1 MMKLFKKLT
10 AGALAVAATLTMAV
24 SCGGGDGGNS
34 AQNPSSEST
43 KQPTSEELA
52 TTTALN
58 VAIFNSGLGTVYFDE
73 MAKDFE
79 EYVKDKSYE
88 VIVEKGIIKN
98 ITPYVDI
105 EKKFLIV
112 SDDRIPNVYIN
123 TIKKQLKK
131 VDVFIFPH
139 GENNKSLDNYK
150 LIIERLVKED
160 FSRKDYIIALG
171 GGVVSDLA
179 GFVASTYKR
188 GMNLINIPTTTLAMV
203 DASVGGKVAL
213 NFDKLKNVIGAFY
226 HPNYILID
234 IDTLETLPKRHYING
249 VIEALKTGM
258 IGDKEL
264 YNIFFNGDYREH
276 IEEIIY
282 RSLQYKIK
290 IVEQDEKEENIRKV
304 LNFGH
309 TFGHA
314 YETYFLMKN
323 YLHGEAVALGIV
335 TISKDKPYLED
346 IKKLF
351 TKWGIKLNINVEKDK
366 IINIIRNDKKC
377 DDDIVDLIIV
387 DEIGK
392 SKIAPTKIE
401 DLSRYL

>member
-1 MMKLFKKLT
+1 MKL
-10 AGALAVAATLTMAV
+10 
-24 SCGGGDGGNS
+24 
-34 AQNPSSEST
+34 
-43 KQPTSEELA
+43 
-52 TTTALN
+52 N
-58 VAIFNSGLGTVYFDE
+58 VNL
-73 MAKDFE
+73 
-79 EYVKDKSYE
+79 KDKSYE
-88 VIVEKGIIKN
+88 VIVERGIIKN

-112 SDDRIPNVYIN
+112 SDDRIPNFYIN

-139 GENNKSLDNYK
+139 GENNKSLKNYQLVIDK
-150 LIIERLVKED
+150 LIQGD
-160 FSRKDYIIALG
+160 YSRKDYIIALG
-171 GGVVSDLA
+171 GGVVTDLA

-213 NFDKLKNVIGAFY
+213 NFDKLKNVIGSFY
-226 HPNYILID
+226 HPNCILID

-264 YNIFFNGDYREH
+264 YNIFFNGDYRDH

-346 IKKLF
+346 IKKIF

-392 SKIAPTKIE
+392 SKIVPTKIE

>member
-1 MMKLFKKLT
+1 MKL
-10 AGALAVAATLTMAV
+10 
-24 SCGGGDGGNS
+24 
-34 AQNPSSEST
+34 
-43 KQPTSEELA
+43 
-52 TTTALN
+52 N
-58 VAIFNSGLGTVYFDE
+58 VNL
-73 MAKDFE
+73 
-79 EYVKDKSYE
+79 KDKSYE
-88 VIVEKGIIKN
+88 VIVERGIIKN

-213 NFDKLKNVIGAFY
+213 NFDKIKNVIGAFY

-392 SKIAPTKIE
+392 SKIVPTKIE

>member
-1 MMKLFKKLT
+1 MKL
-10 AGALAVAATLTMAV
+10 
-24 SCGGGDGGNS
+24 
-34 AQNPSSEST
+34 
-43 KQPTSEELA
+43 
-52 TTTALN
+52 N
-58 VAIFNSGLGTVYFDE
+58 VNL
-73 MAKDFE
+73 
-79 EYVKDKSYE
+79 KDKSYE

-123 TIKKQLKK
+123 TIKRQLKK

-139 GENNKSLDNYK
+139 GENNKSLKNYQLVIDK
-150 LIIERLVKED
+150 LIQGD
-160 FSRKDYIIALG
+160 YSRKDYIIALG
-171 GGVVSDLA
+171 GGVVTYLA

-213 NFDKLKNVIGAFY
+213 NFDKLKNVIGSFY
-226 HPNYILID
+226 HPNCILID

-264 YNIFFNGDYREH
+264 YNIFFNGDYRDH

-346 IKKLF
+346 IKKIF

-392 SKIAPTKIE
+392 SKIVPTKIE

>member
-1 MMKLFKKLT
+1 MKL
-10 AGALAVAATLTMAV
+10 
-24 SCGGGDGGNS
+24 
-34 AQNPSSEST
+34 
-43 KQPTSEELA
+43 
-52 TTTALN
+52 N
-58 VAIFNSGLGTVYFDE
+58 VNL
-73 MAKDFE
+73 
-79 EYVKDKSYE
+79 KDKSYE
-88 VIVEKGIIKN
+88 VIVERGIIKN

-139 GENNKSLDNYK
+139 GENNKSLKNYQLVIDK
-150 LIIERLVKED
+150 LIQGD
-160 FSRKDYIIALG
+160 YSRKDYIIALG
-171 GGVVSDLA
+171 GGVVTDLV

-213 NFDKLKNVIGAFY
+213 NFDKLKNVIGSFY
-226 HPNYILID
+226 HPNCILID

-264 YNIFFNGDYREH
+264 YNIFFNGDYRDH

-392 SKIAPTKIE
+392 SKIVPTKIE

>member
-1 MMKLFKKLT
+1 MKL
-10 AGALAVAATLTMAV
+10 
-24 SCGGGDGGNS
+24 
-34 AQNPSSEST
+34 
-43 KQPTSEELA
+43 
-52 TTTALN
+52 N
-58 VAIFNSGLGTVYFDE
+58 VNL
-73 MAKDFE
+73 
-79 EYVKDKSYE
+79 KDKSYE

-131 VDVFIFPH
+131 VDVVIFPH
-139 GENNKSLDNYK
+139 GENNKSLKNYQLVIDK
-150 LIIERLVKED
+150 LIQGD
-160 FSRKDYIIALG
+160 YSRKDYIIALG
-171 GGVVSDLA
+171 GGVVTDLA

-213 NFDKLKNVIGAFY
+213 NFDKLKNVIGSFY

-264 YNIFFNGDYREH
+264 YNIFFNGDYRDH

-346 IKKLF
+346 IKKIF

-392 SKIAPTKIE
+392 SKIVPTKIE

>member
-1 MMKLFKKLT
+1 MKL
-10 AGALAVAATLTMAV
+10 
-24 SCGGGDGGNS
+24 
-34 AQNPSSEST
+34 
-43 KQPTSEELA
+43 
-52 TTTALN
+52 N
-58 VAIFNSGLGTVYFDE
+58 VNL
-73 MAKDFE
+73 
-79 EYVKDKSYE
+79 KDKSYE
-88 VIVEKGIIKN
+88 VIVERGIIKN
-98 ITPYVDI
+98 ITPYLDI

-131 VDVFIFPH
+131 VDVVIFPH
-139 GENNKSLDNYK
+139 GENNKSLKNYQLVIDK
-150 LIIERLVKED
+150 LIQGD
-160 FSRKDYIIALG
+160 YSRKDYIIALG
-171 GGVVSDLA
+171 GGVVTDLA

-213 NFDKLKNVIGAFY
+213 NFDKLKNVIGSFY
-226 HPNYILID
+226 HPNCILID

-264 YNIFFNGDYREH
+264 YNIFFNGDYRDH

-392 SKIAPTKIE
+392 SKIVPTKIE

>member
-1 MMKLFKKLT
+1 MKL
-10 AGALAVAATLTMAV
+10 
-24 SCGGGDGGNS
+24 
-34 AQNPSSEST
+34 
-43 KQPTSEELA
+43 
-52 TTTALN
+52 N
-58 VAIFNSGLGTVYFDE
+58 VNL
-73 MAKDFE
+73 
-79 EYVKDKSYE
+79 KDKSYE
-88 VIVEKGIIKN
+88 VIVERGIIKN

-139 GENNKSLDNYK
+139 GENNKSLKNYQLAIDK
-150 LIIERLVKED
+150 LIQGD
-160 FSRKDYIIALG
+160 YSRKDYIIALG
-171 GGVVSDLA
+171 GGVVTDLA

-213 NFDKLKNVIGAFY
+213 NFDKLKNVIGSFY
-226 HPNYILID
+226 HPNCILID

-264 YNIFFNGDYREH
+264 YNIFFNGDYRDH

-346 IKKLF
+346 IKKIF

-392 SKIAPTKIE
+392 SKIVPTKIE

>member
-1 MMKLFKKLT
+1 MKL
-10 AGALAVAATLTMAV
+10 
-24 SCGGGDGGNS
+24 
-34 AQNPSSEST
+34 
-43 KQPTSEELA
+43 
-52 TTTALN
+52 N
-58 VAIFNSGLGTVYFDE
+58 VNL
-73 MAKDFE
+73 
-79 EYVKDKSYE
+79 KDKSYE

-123 TIKKQLKK
+123 TIKKQLRK

-139 GENNKSLDNYK
+139 GENNKSLKNYQLVIDK
-150 LIIERLVKED
+150 LIQGD
-160 FSRKDYIIALG
+160 YSRKDYIIALG
-171 GGVVSDLA
+171 GGVVTDLA

-213 NFDKLKNVIGAFY
+213 NFDKLKNVIGSFY
-226 HPNYILID
+226 HPNCILID

-264 YNIFFNGDYREH
+264 YNIFFNGDYRDH

-346 IKKLF
+346 IKKIF

-392 SKIAPTKIE
+392 SKIVPTKIE

>member
-1 MMKLFKKLT
+1 MKL
-10 AGALAVAATLTMAV
+10 
-24 SCGGGDGGNS
+24 
-34 AQNPSSEST
+34 
-43 KQPTSEELA
+43 
-52 TTTALN
+52 N
-58 VAIFNSGLGTVYFDE
+58 VNL
-73 MAKDFE
+73 
-79 EYVKDKSYE
+79 KDKSYE

-351 TKWGIKLNINVEKDK
+351 TKWGIKLNINVEKNK

-392 SKIAPTKIE
+392 SKIVPTKIE

>member
-1 MMKLFKKLT
+1 MKL
-10 AGALAVAATLTMAV
+10 
-24 SCGGGDGGNS
+24 
-34 AQNPSSEST
+34 
-43 KQPTSEELA
+43 
-52 TTTALN
+52 N
-58 VAIFNSGLGTVYFDE
+58 VNL
-73 MAKDFE
+73 
-79 EYVKDKSYE
+79 KDKSYE
-88 VIVEKGIIKN
+88 VIVERGIIKN

-123 TIKKQLKK
+123 TVKKQLKK

-150 LIIERLVKED
+150 LIIDRLVKED
-160 FSRKDYIIALG
+160 FSRKDYMIALG

-213 NFDKLKNVIGAFY
+213 NFDKLKNVIGSFY
-226 HPNYILID
+226 HPNCILID

-264 YNIFFNGDYREH
+264 YNIFFNGDYRDH

-346 IKKLF
+346 IKKIF

-392 SKIAPTKIE
+392 SKIVPTKIE

>member
-1 MMKLFKKLT
+1 MKL
-10 AGALAVAATLTMAV
+10 
-24 SCGGGDGGNS
+24 
-34 AQNPSSEST
+34 
-43 KQPTSEELA
+43 
-52 TTTALN
+52 N
-58 VAIFNSGLGTVYFDE
+58 VNL
-73 MAKDFE
+73 
-79 EYVKDKSYE
+79 KDKSYE
-88 VIVEKGIIKN
+88 VIVERGIIKN

-131 VDVFIFPH
+131 VDVVIFPH
-139 GENNKSLDNYK
+139 GENNKSLKNYQLVIDK
-150 LIIERLVKED
+150 LIQGD
-160 FSRKDYIIALG
+160 YSRKDYIIALG
-171 GGVVSDLA
+171 GGVVTDLA

-203 DASVGGKVAL
+203 DESVGGKVAL
-213 NFDKLKNVIGAFY
+213 NFDKLKNVIGSFY
-226 HPNYILID
+226 HPNCILID

-264 YNIFFNGDYREH
+264 YNIFFNGDYRDH

-346 IKKLF
+346 IKKIF

-392 SKIAPTKIE
+392 SKIVPTKIE

>member
-1 MMKLFKKLT
+1 M
-10 AGALAVAATLTMAV
+10 
-24 SCGGGDGGNS
+24 
-34 AQNPSSEST
+34 
-43 KQPTSEELA
+43 
-52 TTTALN
+52 
-58 VAIFNSGLGTVYFDE
+58 
-73 MAKDFE
+73 
-79 EYVKDKSYE
+79 
-88 VIVEKGIIKN
+88 
-98 ITPYVDI
+98 
-105 EKKFLIV
+105 
-112 SDDRIPNVYIN
+112 
-123 TIKKQLKK
+123 
-131 VDVFIFPH
+131 IFPH
-139 GENNKSLDNYK
+139 GENNKSLKNYQLVIDK
-150 LIIERLVKED
+150 LIQGD
-160 FSRKDYIIALG
+160 YSRKDYIIALG
-171 GGVVSDLA
+171 GGVVTDLA

-213 NFDKLKNVIGAFY
+213 NFDKLKNVIGSFY
-226 HPNYILID
+226 HPNCILID

-264 YNIFFNGDYREH
+264 YNIFFNGDYRDH

-346 IKKLF
+346 IKKIF

-392 SKIAPTKIE
+392 SKIVPTKIE

>member
-1 MMKLFKKLT
+1 MKL
-10 AGALAVAATLTMAV
+10 
-24 SCGGGDGGNS
+24 
-34 AQNPSSEST
+34 
-43 KQPTSEELA
+43 
-52 TTTALN
+52 N
-58 VAIFNSGLGTVYFDE
+58 VNL
-73 MAKDFE
+73 
-79 EYVKDKSYE
+79 KDKSYE
-88 VIVEKGIIKN
+88 VIVERGIIKN

-139 GENNKSLDNYK
+139 GENNKSLKNYQLVIDK
-150 LIIERLVKED
+150 LIQGD
-160 FSRKDYIIALG
+160 YSRKDYIIALG
-171 GGVVSDLA
+171 GGVVTDLA

-213 NFDKLKNVIGAFY
+213 NFDKLKNVIGSFY

-264 YNIFFNGDYREH
+264 YNIFFNGDYRDH

-346 IKKLF
+346 IKKIF

-392 SKIAPTKIE
+392 SKIVPTKIE

>member
-1 MMKLFKKLT
+1 MKL
-10 AGALAVAATLTMAV
+10 
-24 SCGGGDGGNS
+24 
-34 AQNPSSEST
+34 
-43 KQPTSEELA
+43 
-52 TTTALN
+52 N
-58 VAIFNSGLGTVYFDE
+58 VNL
-73 MAKDFE
+73 
-79 EYVKDKSYE
+79 KDKSYE
-88 VIVEKGIIKN
+88 VIVERGIIKN

-139 GENNKSLDNYK
+139 GENNKSLKNYQLVIDK
-150 LIIERLVKED
+150 LIQGD
-160 FSRKDYIIALG
+160 YSRKDYIIALG
-171 GGVVSDLA
+171 GGVVTDLA

-213 NFDKLKNVIGAFY
+213 NFNKIKNVIGSFY
-226 HPNYILID
+226 HPNCILID

-264 YNIFFNGDYREH
+264 YNIFFNGDYRDH

-346 IKKLF
+346 IKKIF

-392 SKIAPTKIE
+392 SKIVPTKIE

>member
-1 MMKLFKKLT
+1 MKL
-10 AGALAVAATLTMAV
+10 
-24 SCGGGDGGNS
+24 
-34 AQNPSSEST
+34 
-43 KQPTSEELA
+43 
-52 TTTALN
+52 N
-58 VAIFNSGLGTVYFDE
+58 VNL
-73 MAKDFE
+73 
-79 EYVKDKSYE
+79 KDKSYE
-88 VIVEKGIIKN
+88 VIVERGIIKN

-139 GENNKSLDNYK
+139 GENNKSLKNYQLVIDK
-150 LIIERLVKED
+150 LIQGD
-160 FSRKDYIIALG
+160 YSRKDYIIALG
-171 GGVVSDLA
+171 GGVVTDLV

-213 NFDKLKNVIGAFY
+213 NFDKLKNVIGSFY
-226 HPNYILID
+226 HPNCILID

-264 YNIFFNGDYREH
+264 YNIFFNGDYRDH

-346 IKKLF
+346 IKKIF

-392 SKIAPTKIE
+392 SKIVPTKIE

>member
-1 MMKLFKKLT
+1 MKL
-10 AGALAVAATLTMAV
+10 
-24 SCGGGDGGNS
+24 
-34 AQNPSSEST
+34 
-43 KQPTSEELA
+43 
-52 TTTALN
+52 N
-58 VAIFNSGLGTVYFDE
+58 VNL
-73 MAKDFE
+73 
-79 EYVKDKSYE
+79 KDKSYE
-88 VIVEKGIIKN
+88 VIVERGIIKN

-131 VDVFIFPH
+131 VDVVIFPH
-139 GENNKSLDNYK
+139 GENNKSLKNYQLVIDK
-150 LIIERLVKED
+150 LIQGD
-160 FSRKDYIIALG
+160 YSRKDYIIALG
-171 GGVVSDLA
+171 GGVVTDLA

-213 NFDKLKNVIGAFY
+213 NFDKLKNVIGSFY
-226 HPNYILID
+226 HPNCILID

-264 YNIFFNGDYREH
+264 YNIFFNGDYRDH

-346 IKKLF
+346 IKKIF

-377 DDDIVDLIIV
+377 DDDIVDVIIV

-392 SKIAPTKIE
+392 SKIVPTKIE

>member
-1 MMKLFKKLT
+1 MKL
-10 AGALAVAATLTMAV
+10 
-24 SCGGGDGGNS
+24 
-34 AQNPSSEST
+34 
-43 KQPTSEELA
+43 
-52 TTTALN
+52 N
-58 VAIFNSGLGTVYFDE
+58 VNL
-73 MAKDFE
+73 
-79 EYVKDKSYE
+79 KDKSYE
-88 VIVEKGIIKN
+88 VIVERGIIKN

-139 GENNKSLDNYK
+139 GENNKSLKNYQLVIDK
-150 LIIERLVKED
+150 LIQGD
-160 FSRKDYIIALG
+160 YSRKDYIIALG
-171 GGVVSDLA
+171 GGVVTDLA

-213 NFDKLKNVIGAFY
+213 NFDKLKNVIGSFY
-226 HPNYILID
+226 HPNCILID

-264 YNIFFNGDYREH
+264 YNIFFNGDYRDH

-346 IKKLF
+346 IKKIF

-392 SKIAPTKIE
+392 SKIVPTKIE

>member
-1 MMKLFKKLT
+1 MKL
-10 AGALAVAATLTMAV
+10 
-24 SCGGGDGGNS
+24 
-34 AQNPSSEST
+34 
-43 KQPTSEELA
+43 
-52 TTTALN
+52 N
-58 VAIFNSGLGTVYFDE
+58 VNL
-73 MAKDFE
+73 
-79 EYVKDKSYE
+79 KDKSYE

-123 TIKKQLKK
+123 TIKKQLKE

-392 SKIAPTKIE
+392 SKIVPTKIE

>member
-1 MMKLFKKLT
+1 MKL
-10 AGALAVAATLTMAV
+10 
-24 SCGGGDGGNS
+24 
-34 AQNPSSEST
+34 
-43 KQPTSEELA
+43 
-52 TTTALN
+52 N
-58 VAIFNSGLGTVYFDE
+58 VNL
-73 MAKDFE
+73 
-79 EYVKDKSYE
+79 KDKSYE

-131 VDVFIFPH
+131 VDVVIFPH
-139 GENNKSLDNYK
+139 GENNKSLKNYQLVIDK
-150 LIIERLVKED
+150 LIQGD
-160 FSRKDYIIALG
+160 YSRKDYIIALG
-171 GGVVSDLA
+171 GGVVTDLA

-213 NFDKLKNVIGAFY
+213 NFDKLKNVIGSFY
-226 HPNYILID
+226 HPNCILID

-264 YNIFFNGDYREH
+264 YNIFFNGDYRDH

-346 IKKLF
+346 IKKIF

-392 SKIAPTKIE
+392 SKIVPTKIE

>member
-1 MMKLFKKLT
+1 MKL
-10 AGALAVAATLTMAV
+10 
-24 SCGGGDGGNS
+24 
-34 AQNPSSEST
+34 
-43 KQPTSEELA
+43 
-52 TTTALN
+52 N
-58 VAIFNSGLGTVYFDE
+58 VNL
-73 MAKDFE
+73 
-79 EYVKDKSYE
+79 KDKSYE

-123 TIKKQLKK
+123 TIKKQLRK
-131 VDVFIFPH
+131 VDVVIFPH
-139 GENNKSLDNYK
+139 GENNKSLKNYQLVIDK
-150 LIIERLVKED
+150 LIQGD
-160 FSRKDYIIALG
+160 YSRKDYIIALG
-171 GGVVSDLA
+171 GGVVTDLA

-213 NFDKLKNVIGAFY
+213 NFDKLKNVIGSFY
-226 HPNYILID
+226 HPNCILID

-264 YNIFFNGDYREH
+264 YNIFFNGDYRDH

-346 IKKLF
+346 IKKIF

-392 SKIAPTKIE
+392 SKIVPTKIE

>member
-1 MMKLFKKLT
+1 MKL
-10 AGALAVAATLTMAV
+10 
-24 SCGGGDGGNS
+24 
-34 AQNPSSEST
+34 
-43 KQPTSEELA
+43 
-52 TTTALN
+52 N
-58 VAIFNSGLGTVYFDE
+58 VNL
-73 MAKDFE
+73 
-79 EYVKDKSYE
+79 KDKSYE

-150 LIIERLVKED
+150 LIIDRLVKED
-160 FSRKDYIIALG
+160 FSRKDYMIALG

-213 NFDKLKNVIGAFY
+213 NFDKLKNVIGSFY
-226 HPNYILID
+226 HPNCILID

-264 YNIFFNGDYREH
+264 YNIFFNGDYRDH

-346 IKKLF
+346 IKKIF

-392 SKIAPTKIE
+392 SKIVPTKIE

>member
-1 MMKLFKKLT
+1 MKL
-10 AGALAVAATLTMAV
+10 
-24 SCGGGDGGNS
+24 
-34 AQNPSSEST
+34 
-43 KQPTSEELA
+43 
-52 TTTALN
+52 N
-58 VAIFNSGLGTVYFDE
+58 VNL
-73 MAKDFE
+73 
-79 EYVKDKSYE
+79 KDKSYE

-335 TISKDKPYLED
+335 TISKDIPYLED

-392 SKIAPTKIE
+392 SKIVPTKIE